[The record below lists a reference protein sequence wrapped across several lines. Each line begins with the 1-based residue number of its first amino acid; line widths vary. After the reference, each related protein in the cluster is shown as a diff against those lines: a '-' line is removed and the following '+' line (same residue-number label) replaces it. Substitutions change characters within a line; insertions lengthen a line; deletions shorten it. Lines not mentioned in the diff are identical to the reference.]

1 MKRETFEEYR
11 ERKEREDAAE
21 LAQEQKLEDAEGM
34 WRQAPMA
41 FSTLTSVHANASFLT

>member
-21 LAQEQKLEDAEGM
+21 QAEEQKLEDAEGM
-34 WRQAPMA
+34 CRQALIM
-41 FSTLTSVHANASFLT
+41 STAVLANATSQRPT